1 MFYLRRIIER
11 FRAGVGG
18 PRFRIFLAG
27 VLGSAIL
34 LNADSVNSV
43 FASILGQHTGTVLL
57 GTGSYTADVSINCGD
72 AAFSQCGLQ
81 NKHNGALTSGW
92 FDNLQSVAISPQ
104 FPAFLEDYA
113 LYDNVDGGDRIEAV
127 LGSQAP
133 LFLQPQDGFAGVGP
147 YRATPQMLSIGG
159 SILAFDPTNL
169 ASESL
174 TNPSLT
180 GGTSWT
186 CTNDCAYS
194 GSNSFTWAFSA
205 GTAST
210 LTQTSGTLAIAGIG
224 LRMYKFT
231 YTVSGV
237 TGTPTASI
245 TSAFANT
252 IGSAALANL
261 QITAGSHTLYFQAV
275 SAPLN
280 FVITSTLTAGQ
291 GFTLASFSLKQI
303 NAGTFYAGGAIN
315 TQHLGGNGTPPTV
328 AAGGAIGTTPTIAG
342 NDLEGTVSVPSTAVT
357 TGTIATVTFGTAYAF
372 APKCQVTQNGG
383 IVSLGIGHG
392 TPGTGS
398 FTITAAIAN
407 VSAAVYS
414 FDYVCTGN

>member
-1 MFYLRRIIER
+1 MAVWVKADTLTNII
-11 FRAGVGG
+11 
-18 PRFRIFLAG
+18 
-27 VLGSAIL
+27 AIL
-34 LNADSVNSV
+34 L
-43 FASILGQHTGTVLL
+43 GQHAQTVQV
-57 GTGSYTADVSINCGD
+57 GSGAATADLTINCGGT
-72 AAFSQCGLQ
+72 AFSQCGLR
-81 NKHNGALTSGW
+81 NNHNGTLTSGW
-92 FDNLQSVAISPQ
+92 FDNLQSVAISQQ

-113 LYDNVDGGDRIEAV
+113 LYENVDGVDRVEAV
-127 LGSQAP
+127 LGSNAP

-147 YRATPQMLSIGG
+147 YRSTPQMLSVGG
-159 SILAFDPTNL
+159 SIMAFDPTNL

-174 TNPSLT
+174 TNPSLS

-186 CTNDCAYS
+186 CTNDCSYS

-210 LTQTSGTLAIAGIG
+210 LTQTSGALAIGGIG

-237 TGTPTASI
+237 SGTPTASI

-252 IGSAALANL
+252 IGSAALAGL
-261 QITAGSHTLYFQAV
+261 DIVAGAHTLYFQAV
-275 SAPLN
+275 GAPGN

-328 AAGGAIGTTPTIAG
+328 AAGGAISTTPTIAG
-342 NDLEGTVSVPSTAVT
+342 NDLQGTVSVPSTAVT
-357 TGTIATVTFGTAYAF
+357 TGTIATVTFGTAYAV

-383 IVSLGIGHG
+383 VVALGTGHG

-407 VSAAVYS
+407 VSAAAYS

>member
-1 MFYLRRIIER
+1 MKLRLFI
-11 FRAGVGG
+11 
-18 PRFRIFLAG
+18 AG
-27 VLGSAIL
+27 VLSATLL
-34 LNADSVNSV
+34 LNADTVNSV
-43 FASILGQHTGTVLL
+43 FASILAQHTGTVLL
-57 GTGSYTADVSINCGD
+57 GAGSYTADLSTNCGD
-72 AAFSQCGLQ
+72 VAFSQCGLRF
-81 NKHNGALTSGW
+81 NHNGVNTAQIADNLNSTAVSQQFPGFFDALT
-92 FDNLQSVAISPQ
+92 I
-104 FPAFLEDYA
+104 
-113 LYDNVDGGDRIEAV
+113 YDNVDGVDRVETL
-127 LGSQAP
+127 LGGSAP
-133 LFLQPQDGFAGVGP
+133 LFLQPQDGFVGVGQF
-147 YRATPQMLSIGG
+147 RSTPQLLSVGG
-159 SILAFDPTNL
+159 SVLTFDPTQL

-186 CTNDCAYS
+186 CTNDCSYS

-224 LRMYKFT
+224 LRMYKFV

-237 TGTPTASI
+237 TGTPSANI

-261 QITAGSHTLYFQAV
+261 DIVSGSHTLYFQAV
-275 SAPLN
+275 GSTGN

-291 GFTLASFSLKQI
+291 GFTLASFSLKQVI
-303 NAGTFYAGGAIN
+303 AGTLYTGGPIN
-315 TQHLGGNGTPPTV
+315 TLHLGGNGSPPTV
-328 AAGGAIGTTPTIAG
+328 AAGGAISTTPTIAG

-357 TGTIATVTFGTAYAF
+357 TGTIATVTFGTAYAV
-372 APKCQVTQNGG
+372 APRCQVTQNGG
-383 IVSLGIGHG
+383 LVALGIGHG

-407 VSAAVYS
+407 VSAAAYS